1 MSVLLQISDPHFGTE
16 RPIVV
21 AALLRLIDTLAPD
34 LVIVSGD
41 ITQRARRHQFAAAR
55 AFFDTLG
62 TTPMVVIPGNHDI
75 PLFDPIARL
84 FHPYANHRRAFG
96 DQLEPSFESADVLVL
111 GVNTTRPYRHTDGE
125 LSMQQIRR
133 VAARLEAASEA
144 QLRVVVTHQP
154 VAVTRTQDE
163 KNLLRGRER
172 AVQRWARAGADLIV
186 GGHIHLPYVLPLHD
200 TFASLPRRVW
210 AVQAGTALSH
220 RTRGTIDNSVNV
232 IRHGQASDAGARG
245 TVVERWDYR
254 EPSERFE
261 LIARHELAL
270 GPSGTTDGAMSDDTV
285 TSAG

>member
-1 MSVLLQISDPHFGTE
+1 MSLLLQISDPHFGTE

-21 AALLRLIDTLAPD
+21 AALLRLIDACPPD

-55 AFFDTLG
+55 AFFDTLRP
-62 TTPMVVIPGNHDI
+62 TPMVIVPGNHDI
-75 PLFDPIARL
+75 PLFDPFARL
-84 FHPYANHRRAFG
+84 FYPYANHQRAFG
-96 DQLEPSFESADVLVL
+96 ADLEPSFDSHDLLVL

-125 LSMQQIRR
+125 VSMQQVKR
-133 VAARLEAASEA
+133 VAARLEAARDT

-163 KNLLRGRER
+163 KNLLHGHAR

-200 TFASLPRRVW
+200 LHVGLPRRMW

-220 RTRGTIDNSVNV
+220 RLRGTIDNSVNV
-232 IRHGQASDAGARG
+232 IRYAGDAAARG
-245 TVVERWDYR
+245 VVVERWDYV
-254 EPSERFE
+254 EGSERFE
-261 LIARHELAL
+261 LTARHELAL
-270 GPSGTTDGAMSDDTV
+270 DGAAQQVV
-285 TSAG
+285 TPAG